1 MLAKK
6 IKFTAN
12 KSVYNTMFLINRTNF
27 TLNLTFMIINF
38 LWSALI
44 LVKIL
49 NLNKDERELKILEQ
63 SELST
68 VK

>member
-44 LVKIL
+44 LVKVL
-49 NLNKDERELKILEQ
+49 NLNKNEKELKILEQ
-63 SELST
+63 SGLST

>member
-1 MLAKK
+1 
-6 IKFTAN
+6 
-12 KSVYNTMFLINRTNF
+12 MFLINRTNF

-38 LWSALI
+38 LWSAVI